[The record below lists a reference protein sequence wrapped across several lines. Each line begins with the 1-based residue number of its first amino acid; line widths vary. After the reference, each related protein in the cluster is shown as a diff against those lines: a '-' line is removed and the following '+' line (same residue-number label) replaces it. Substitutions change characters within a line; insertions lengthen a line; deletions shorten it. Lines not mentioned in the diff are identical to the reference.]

1 MRSRIENAAAEARG
15 VTETDQLGGKV
26 DRENSLTHVPAQPV
40 TVTISGEPV
49 AKGRAR
55 MTRRGFA
62 YTPAATRKFEAHG
75 RLAAQVTMDGRPP
88 IEAPV
93 HISVLVELPTPSS
106 WSARKKA
113 AALTG
118 GIRPTSRPDVDN
130 YVKAVLD
137 ALNGIVLA
145 DDALVLELRAI
156 KQYGAVPQMVATI
169 TPIANA
175 AASNRRPAS

>member
-1 MRSRIENAAAEARG
+1 
-15 VTETDQLGGKV
+15 
-26 DRENSLTHVPAQPV
+26 
-40 TVTISGEPV
+40 
-49 AKGRAR
+49 
-55 MTRRGFA
+55 
-62 YTPAATRKFEAHG
+62 
-75 RLAAQVTMDGRPP
+75 MDGRPP

-93 HISVLVELPTPSS
+93 HISVLVELPTPFS

-118 GIRPTSRPDVDN
+118 GIRPPSRPDVDN